1 MLVVNK
7 RRKQIYNYMKTD
19 YYYYDE
25 KKITAEQLLAIEQ
38 KALDIAIEE
47 KWEIFMVFHMILA
60 SMYNGVVVFQP
71 FPIILSKN

>member
-1 MLVVNK
+1 
-7 RRKQIYNYMKTD
+7 MKTD

-38 KALDIAIEE
+38 KALDIAIKEE
-47 KWEIFMVFHMILA
+47 WEIFMVFHMIIV
-60 SMYNGVVVFQP
+60 STYKGVIAFQP